1 MKKLLILDFGSQYT
15 HLIKSILQ
23 KSGYYSEILAADVTI
38 DVLEQTK
45 YEGLILSGGA
55 SSVNNSEINFD
66 YEFLNLGLPILGIC
80 YGHQLIASHFGAKVK
95 GASHEYGET
104 SITINNDT
112 DILSGLNNTNVW
124 MSHGDS
130 VISLP
135 IGAEVMAY
143 TNKDP
148 YTALLYRD
156 KNIRT
161 IQFHPEVTHTQN
173 GESVLINFAK
183 VICRMS
189 PSSAWTPSAFI
200 EEYKQIYRDSNL
212 EGKKLVLGLSG
223 GVDSMTL
230 AAFMRT
236 FVNRDN
242 FLCIYVDSGL
252 MQTETKQEVIEFC
265 KQYDIALETV
275 EAEERFF
282 KILSG
287 IDDPREKG
295 KVIGH
300 EFIRIFDEIAKDFGA
315 EFLLQ
320 GTIWSDVVESGV
332 TKFSS
337 QIKPHHNVACIPVDK
352 NVKIIEPFR
361 DLFKN
366 QVRDIAAYLDL
377 PLNIVNKKVFPGPG
391 FAIRVDGEVTKE
403 KVSIVR
409 KATEI
414 VSEVVERSSVS
425 NQIWMAFAIL
435 ANARSLGVKGDN
447 RVWNEFCVVV
457 RIIES
462 KNSMTANFSRLA
474 MSLLPEI
481 SKRIISETTVGRVV
495 YDITDKPPATIEWQ

>member
-300 EFIRIFDEIAKDFGA
+300 EFIRIFDEIA
-315 EFLLQ
+315 
-320 GTIWSDVVESGV
+320 
-332 TKFSS
+332 
-337 QIKPHHNVACIPVDK
+337 
-352 NVKIIEPFR
+352 
-361 DLFKN
+361 
-366 QVRDIAAYLDL
+366 
-377 PLNIVNKKVFPGPG
+377 
-391 FAIRVDGEVTKE
+391 
-403 KVSIVR
+403 
-409 KATEI
+409 
-414 VSEVVERSSVS
+414 
-425 NQIWMAFAIL
+425 
-435 ANARSLGVKGDN
+435 
-447 RVWNEFCVVV
+447 
-457 RIIES
+457 
-462 KNSMTANFSRLA
+462 
-474 MSLLPEI
+474 
-481 SKRIISETTVGRVV
+481 
-495 YDITDKPPATIEWQ
+495 